1 MKEQLEILLS
11 KYKEDLNTIDSLIS
25 TCEQD
30 LPQHRYN
37 ENLDIKKLNG
47 KREQINLVILDL
59 SRLLAAPYMCELDIM
74 NSILD
79 IDRDRSTKAKFAKI
93 TMDNREPLILLTD
106 NIPDILALK
115 ELYNIEKVISI
126 EPISSHKL
134 IFSLKE
140 EVEVNEEQ

>member
-1 MKEQLEILLS
+1 MREQLELLLD
-11 KYKEDLNTIDSLIS
+11 KYKEDLDTIDSLIATS
-25 TCEQD
+25 EQD

-37 ENLDIKKLNG
+37 ENLDIKKLKG

-79 IDRDRSTKAKFAKI
+79 IDRDKSTKAKFAKI

-106 NIPDILALK
+106 SIPDITALK
-115 ELYNIEKVISI
+115 DLYNIEKVISI
-126 EPISSHKL
+126 EPIASHHL
-134 IFSLKE
+134 VFSLKE
-140 EVEVNEEQ
+140 GVEN